1 MSEQLTIILQR
12 INRIETMLAKVLH
25 EGLPERKPKRLPEKE
40 VIKLFG
46 IGRARLQ
53 QLRQGYVKRGIRYDP
68 VLFKWGH
75 RGGRHIDY
83 DLAELE
89 EVLKQ
94 TIIYND

>member
-1 MSEQLTIILQR
+1 MSEQLTIVLQKL
-12 INRIETMLAKVLH
+12 NRIETMLAKVLH
-25 EGLPERKPKRLPEKE
+25 EGVPEKRPKRMPEKE
-40 VIKLFG
+40 VMERFR
-46 IGRARLQ
+46 IGRYKLQ
-53 QLRQGYVKRGIRYDP
+53 QMRQGYTKRGIRYDP

-83 DLAELE
+83 DVKELE